1 MGPKKQAAAAK
12 KGGEP
17 PENGGEL
24 TAEAKAKLFMLTCQS
39 LQVQL
44 AERSEE
50 AAKALS
56 AKREYQ
62 ERIEQIMKDFQEE
75 KRQTYEITQDMTRQY
90 KGMQEELLSR
100 INALEKTIETLN
112 DRLAEAD
119 LRQERV
125 LKEKNS
131 IIKMKDD
138 EIADL
143 KAKMDD
149 MAEEFGDMLR
159 ETLEKM
165 RERIEVSNGNFDTP
179 DVMIQQ
185 RMEEMK
191 GSDS

>member
-1 MGPKKQAAAAK
+1 MGPKKQAASAK

-50 AAKALS
+50 AAKALA

-62 ERIEQIMKDFQEE
+62 GRIEQIMKDFDEE

-100 INALEKTIETLN
+100 VRCIWK
-112 DRLAEAD
+112 
-119 LRQERV
+119 LR
-125 LKEKNS
+125 
-131 IIKMKDD
+131 
-138 EIADL
+138 
-143 KAKMDD
+143 
-149 MAEEFGDMLR
+149 
-159 ETLEKM
+159 
-165 RERIEVSNGNFDTP
+165 
-179 DVMIQQ
+179 
-185 RMEEMK
+185 
-191 GSDS
+191 